1 MRKEF
6 RVATAQHST
15 AQHSTAQHSTAQHR
29 LFLCYVKK
37 WKVQLLYMLIQSNPF
52 IAMR

>member
-1 MRKEF
+1 LTAMRKEF
-6 RVATAQHST
+6 SAAT